1 MAAADQHVCGGAFE
15 RLFVCIGQPMA
26 RQRHCPTQPIST
38 SRPPG
43 IRGRTLVAVP
53 YKQTMKTA
61 AGFRMLVVPAKML
74 ELIRLSIDA
83 FLTDPIPG
91 HTNGLVP
98 GVHEANRSGQQGY
111 VHVREDATIAEGL
124 ATSDLGFRVT
134 SHLLRKSL
142 ATDLAWQEG
151 IGDTVQRRCMGP
163 RAGDDVFG
171 RICALEHPQIAPL
184 VKVAANL
191 DDKITASIG
200 FLLTPT
206 TRRPH
211 WGKHSPLRQRAEHIS
226 ATLTNAGWLVDPRQP
241 RRPPLRRRTRCHR
254 TRHPP
259 QHRPKVDGRR
269 HRRPRRPR
277 RPSPLQPPQRG
288 LVAARPPGALR
299 IRGARAGR
307 RAPSMART
315 ALVEQPERI
324 SLTRSGPRQS
334 RRTGA
339 RPNFSLVMT
348 V

>member
-1 MAAADQHVCGGAFE
+1 M
-15 RLFVCIGQPMA
+15 
-26 RQRHCPTQPIST
+26 
-38 SRPPG
+38 
-43 IRGRTLVAVP
+43 
-53 YKQTMKTA
+53 MKTA

-91 HTNGLVP
+91 HTNGLVS

-151 IGDTVQRRCMGP
+151 IGDTVRRRCMGP

-191 DDKITASIG
+191 DDQITASIG

-226 ATLTNAGWLVDPRQP
+226 ATLTNAGWLVDPGSPDDPLCDAERVATELDIHPNTARRWMAGSTVAAIVAPDAPDAQGVP
-241 RRPPLRRRTRCHR
+241 RRYSRLSA
-254 TRHPP
+254 
-259 QHRPKVDGRR
+259 VW
-269 HRRPRRPR
+269 
-277 RPSPLQPPQRG
+277 SQRD
-288 LVAARPPGALR
+288 
-299 IRGARAGR
+299 R
-307 RAPSMART
+307 RARSEFVVPAPDAERRAWQGQPS
-315 ALVEQPERI
+315 LNNPSE
-324 SLTRSGPRQS
+324 SH
-334 RRTGA
+334 
-339 RPNFSLVMT
+339 
-348 V
+348 